1 MPKKPEIPDN
11 QITVDVTAYR
21 PIRSQ
26 TDGSPNHTSIGT
38 PALMGICAVS
48 QDLIKAGK
56 VNYGEM
62 LFVPGLGLYLVMDT
76 MNPRHTNHV
85 DILVYTKTQEKLVG
99 WRKCQVVKILRFK

>member
-1 MPKKPEIPDN
+1 MPQKSDKPDN

-48 QDLIKAGK
+48 QDLIRSGT
-56 VNYGEM
+56 VNYGDM
-62 LFVPGLGLYLVMDT
+62 LFVPGIGLYLVMDT
-76 MNPRHTNHV
+76 MNPRHKEHV

-99 WRKCQVVKILRFK
+99 WRKCQVVTILRIK